1 MRSLSLRKK
10 LLERDVR
17 RIALHESGHAVAN
30 HLLRYGTSILAVEK
44 ARWKHGGQLQGW
56 CYPALKWKRIDTSD
70 LGRRLDEGICFL
82 AGYATEIVCGLL
94 GDYELEDQAATI
106 VMTENESGDL
116 EKHFRLTVDLWRR
129 FPEFRRAIADY
140 EPAEAGLLDA
150 VRFLQPYRKEIEQLA
165 ALLAEKFWASK
176 DGYGALFPEDV
187 ERIMGAPPS
196 GMIGVQEAARLLGI
210 HRKKVPALPGVVTF
224 AGVYRVPASLCTK
237 TA

>member
-1 MRSLSLRKK
+1 MRSSSLRQKR
-10 LLERDVR
+10 LERDVR
-17 RIALHESGHAVAN
+17 RIALHECGHAVAD
-30 HLLRYGTSILAVEK
+30 HLLKYGVSVLAVEK

-56 CYPALKWKRIDTSD
+56 CYVSPRWKELDTSD
-70 LGRRLDEGICFL
+70 LGRRLDEGIGVLGGL
-82 AGYATEIVCGLL
+82 ASEIVCGLL
-94 GDYELEDQAATI
+94 GDYALEDQAATI

-116 EKHFRLTVDLWRR
+116 EKHFHLTAGLWRR
-129 FPEFRRAIADY
+129 FPEYRRSTGDL
-140 EPAEAGLLDA
+140 EHAEAGLLDA
-150 VRFLQPYRKEIEQLA
+150 VAFLRPYREKIEQLA

-210 HRKKVPALPGVVTF
+210 HRKRIPALPGVVQF
-224 AGVYRVPASLCTK
+224 AGVCRVPASLCTK